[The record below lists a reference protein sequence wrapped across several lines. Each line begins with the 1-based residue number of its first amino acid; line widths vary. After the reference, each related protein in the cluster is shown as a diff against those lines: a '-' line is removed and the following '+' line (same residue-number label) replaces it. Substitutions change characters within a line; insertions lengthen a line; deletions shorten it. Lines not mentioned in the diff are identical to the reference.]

1 MVKECIAIITN
12 MTDAQSEVLAENL
25 SLSKVDCMNSKL
37 RHIEEPPHYL
47 NTGQG
52 IALSDFKAANV
63 VNIDGIMLPIYD
75 KTNVQNENLV
85 PVKSTVDNLRSLALA
100 IASGMFYIICNCS
113 NESHEIY

>member
-12 MTDAQSEVLAENL
+12 MTDAQSEILAKNL
-25 SLSKVDCMNSKL
+25 NISKVDCVNRKL
-37 RHIEEPPHYL
+37 RHNEEPSCYL
-47 NTGQG
+47 TTEQG

-75 KTNVQNENLV
+75 KTNVQSGNLV

-100 IASGMFYIICNCS
+100 VASGMFYIIYNVK
-113 NESHEIY
+113 